1 MLWQQLRVGMHGST
15 SRVPLTRPL
24 LGFFACLG
32 QDIARKRD
40 SLQHMRD
47 ERIRKVVTLLGATI
61 EYATQASASFA
72 ADLSGDVAPL
82 ERQLEAL
89 SYVLCVCTQYAWVPD
104 TAPAGVLW
112 LTHRLAWQV

>member
-1 MLWQQLRVGMHGST
+1 
-15 SRVPLTRPL
+15 
-24 LGFFACLG
+24 
-32 QDIARKRD
+32 
-40 SLQHMRD
+40 MRD

-89 SYVLCVCTQYAWVPD
+89 SYVLCVYSTRGCQTPH
-104 TAPAGVLW
+104 L
-112 LTHRLAWQV
+112 LACCG